1 MGVTIGSLASEL
13 PKTFTAAHSAPSIRT
28 ASTVLRNMRSEILK
42 QIATLIDF
50 RSRNIDRT
58 LLVGI
63 DGNDGSGKSYFAKE
77 LSEAVSDR
85 NVTAEVC
92 SIDNFHN
99 KKAVRY
105 KKGRNSAL
113 GFFEDSHN
121 MDFLKSELLEP
132 VRDGQKMVKRGVFD
146 CASDQEIIQVLD
158 ISKIDVVL
166 FEGLFLH
173 RDELQGFWDMS
184 IYLSTDFSVSVARG
198 NARFGLNL
206 DPEHESN
213 ARYVEGNRI
222 YQRKCQPLIRAGI
235 VVDNNDLNNA
245 RIISNRY
252 GQQTP
257 T

>member
-1 MGVTIGSLASEL
+1 M
-13 PKTFTAAHSAPSIRT
+13 
-28 ASTVLRNMRSEILK
+28 LRNMRSEMLK
-42 QIATLIDF
+42 QIAALIDF
-50 RSRNIDRT
+50 KNRNIDRT
-58 LLVGI
+58 LLVGV
-63 DGNDGSGKSYFAKE
+63 DGSDGSGKSHFAKE

-85 NVTAEVC
+85 NVITAVC

-99 KKAVRY
+99 QKAIRY

-121 MDFLKSELLEP
+121 IVLLKSELLEP
-132 VRDGQKMVKRGVFD
+132 VRNGQKVVKSSIFD
-146 CASDQEIIQVLD
+146 CASDQEVIQVLD

-166 FEGLFLH
+166 FEGLFLN
-173 RDELQGFWDMS
+173 RDELESFWDIS

-245 RIISNRY
+245 RIISNKY
-252 GQQTP
+252 EQQTP
-257 T
+257 TTLVP